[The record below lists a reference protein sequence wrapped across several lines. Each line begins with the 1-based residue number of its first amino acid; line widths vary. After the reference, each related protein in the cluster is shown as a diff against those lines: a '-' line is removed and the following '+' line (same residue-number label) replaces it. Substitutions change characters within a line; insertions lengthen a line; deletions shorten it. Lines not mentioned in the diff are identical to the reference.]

1 MTVSESELK
10 VLRARLK
17 REEDFNKQ
25 MDEKRELKKK
35 IFLARNRTLTRF
47 GKRAVSFGKGTQ
59 KALEHF
65 TFGSEKTTQMARPR
79 PKRKIRAIAIA
90 PLHIKKKG
98 KRKRAK
104 VIGSTLF
111 LDPVL

>member
-1 MTVSESELK
+1 MAVSESELK

-17 REEDFNKQ
+17 REQDLNKQ
-25 MDEKRELKKK
+25 IDEKRDLKKK
-35 IFLARNRTLTRF
+35 IFLARNRTLTKF
-47 GKRAVSFGKGTQ
+47 GKGAVRFGKGTQ

-65 TFGSEKTTQMARPR
+65 TFGSEKTTQMPQSK